1 LGWNSEES
9 DGARLRQQ
17 LQPLLRM
24 PRPEQLQ
31 QQQQQQQQQQEEQRE
46 YVQLQQ
52 VPLPLECCRPPAHCS
67 FLQAGMTFVGGQKLL
82 QRGSLRQEDQ
92 WGVQLVLHVSQ

>member
-1 LGWNSEES
+1 M
-9 DGARLRQQ
+9 QQ

-52 VPLPLECCRPPAHCS
+52 VQQVPLPLDLCRPPAHCS

-92 WGVQLVLHVSQ
+92 WGVQVVLHVSP